1 MSSCIL
7 FGEFLN
13 KTSKLINVYK
23 TTTDAHK
30 KATGQK
36 ACSHL
41 SRYIW
46 YNFLFG
52 ENNVSMKNGNYGQVA
67 S

>member
-1 MSSCIL
+1 MSPCIL
-7 FGEFLN
+7 VGEFLN
-13 KTSKLINVYK
+13 KTSKLIKNYK

-41 SRYIW
+41 SRYI
-46 YNFLFG
+46 
-52 ENNVSMKNGNYGQVA
+52 
-67 S
+67 